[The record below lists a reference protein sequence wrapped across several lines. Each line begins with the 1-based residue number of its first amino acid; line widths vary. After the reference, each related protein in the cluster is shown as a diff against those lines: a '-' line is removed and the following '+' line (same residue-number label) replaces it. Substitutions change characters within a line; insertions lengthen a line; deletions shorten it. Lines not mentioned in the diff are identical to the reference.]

1 MSRNA
6 NGRFSEVPTASIS
19 RSKFDRSCSIK
30 TTFNAGELIPFFVDE
45 VLPGDTFSVDTAK
58 VVRLQTPLTP
68 FMDNIFL
75 DTYYFFVPA
84 RLCWEHWRNLMG
96 ENTESAWV
104 SESVYTVPQV
114 TAPAGGWSAG
124 TIADYMGIPTS
135 VAGLSVN
142 AMPFRAYSLIVNEWF
157 RDENLQDPLNIPLGD
172 ATQAGSNGNNYITD
186 CALGGKPFVAGK
198 LHDYFTSALPAPQK
212 GPDVEIPILAEAAN
226 LPVYA
231 FPNNGNAANV
241 YSVAGAPAPYGIR
254 FDRVVNEASTP
265 VLNKTASGVWPA
277 VFNSRTGAGQQQGA
291 SLART
296 SATGSSVFDDTF
308 TPVNLYASTSPL
320 TSGVAATIN
329 SLRLAFQ
336 TQKYF
341 EKLARGGSRYIEA
354 IKVNFNVTNP
364 DYRLQRPEY
373 LGGNRI
379 PITVNQVIQNSQSTS
394 DSPQGTVTGQSL
406 TTDNH
411 SDFTKSFTE
420 HGYIIG
426 LCVARYHHTYQQGL
440 NKMWTRKQVL
450 DFYFP
455 VFANLGE
462 MPIYNRE
469 IYAQGNA
476 TDNEVFGYQEAWAEY
491 RYRPS
496 YVTGEMRSNYA
507 QSLDVWHLA
516 DEYTALPHLSAG
528 WIHEDK
534 SNIDRVL
541 AVSSKLS
548 NQFFAD
554 IFVSCRAT
562 RPMPVFSVPGL
573 IDHH

>member
-6 NGRFSEVPTASIS
+6 NGRFSEVPVAHIG
-19 RSKFDRSCSIK
+19 RSTFDRSCSVK
-30 TTFNAGELIPFFVDE
+30 TTFNTGDLIPFFVDE
-45 VLPGDTFSVDTAK
+45 VLPGDTFSIDTAK

-68 FMDNIFL
+68 FMDNLYL
-75 DTYYFFVPA
+75 DTYYFFVPD
-84 RLCWEHWRNLMG
+84 RLVWEHWKEFQG
-96 ENTESAWV
+96 ENTDSAWV
-104 SESVYTVPQV
+104 SQTVYTVPQIN
-114 TAPAGGWSAG
+114 APAGGWSAG
-124 TIADYMGIPTS
+124 TIADYMGVPTN
-135 VAGLSVN
+135 VAGISVN
-142 AMPFRAYSLIVNEWF
+142 AMPFRAYALICNEWF
-157 RDENLQDPLNIPLGD
+157 RDENLQDPFNIPVGD
-172 ATQAGSNGNNYITD
+172 ATQTGSNGSNYITD

-212 GPDVEIPILAEAAN
+212 GPDVEIPLLAEAAN
-226 LPVYA
+226 LPVRTYDSIIPGTTQASPFIQFQSTRSTSDA
-231 FPNNGNAANV
+231 FYGALSVTHPAGSNTSNV
-241 YSVAGAPAPYGIR
+241 GLSTGVVSTTPPAPGI
-254 FDRVVNEASTP
+254 
-265 VLNKTASGVWPA
+265 
-277 VFNSRTGAGQQQGA
+277 
-291 SLART
+291 SLR
-296 SATGSSVFDDTF
+296 
-308 TPVNLYASTSPL
+308 TPVNLWADTSAL
-320 TSGVAATIN
+320 TSGAAATIN

-341 EKLARGGSRYIEA
+341 EKLARGGSRYIES
-354 IKVNFNVTNP
+354 IKSMFGVTNP

-379 PITVNQVIQNSQSTS
+379 PITVNQIIQNSQSTAT
-394 DSPQGTVTGQSL
+394 SPQGTVTGQSL

-420 HGYIIG
+420 HGFVIG
-426 LCVARYHHTYQQGL
+426 LMVARYHHTYQQGL

-450 DFYFP
+450 DYYFP

-462 MPIYNRE
+462 MPVYNRE
-469 IYAQGNA
+469 IYAQGTA
-476 TDNEVFGYQEAWAEY
+476 VDGEIFGYQEAWAEY

-516 DEYTALPHLSAG
+516 DEYTALPQLSPT
-528 WIHEDK
+528 WIKEDK
-534 SNIDRVL
+534 ANVDRVL
-541 AVSSKLS
+541 AVQSSKA

-554 IFVSCRAT
+554 LFIRCKAT

>member
-19 RSKFDRSCSIK
+19 RSRFDRSCSIK

-96 ENTESAWV
+96 ENTESAWI

-186 CALGGKPFVAGK
+186 CALGGKPFIAGK

-212 GPDVEIPILAEAAN
+212 GPDVEIPLLQQAAE
-226 LPVYA
+226 LPVHVSSKVI
-231 FPNNGNAANV
+231 PQ
-241 YSVAGAPAPYGIR
+241 
-254 FDRVVNEASTP
+254 TP
-265 VLNKTASGVWPA
+265 TASDRFLLGAYGKEYAAASYIDLFGHREYSQPGPL
-277 VFNSRTGAGQQQGA
+277 RLTGF
-291 SLART
+291 
-296 SATGSSVFDDTF
+296 TGSAPGPTQGSLV
-308 TPVNLYASTSPL
+308 PINLWADTSPL
-320 TSGVAATIN
+320 SSGIAATIN

-469 IYAQGNA
+469 IYAQGNDA
-476 TDNEVFGYQEAWAEY
+476 DAEVFGYQEAWAEY

>member
-6 NGRFSEVPTASIS
+6 NGRFSEVPVAHIG
-19 RSKFDRSCSIK
+19 RSTFDRSCSIK
-30 TTFNAGELIPFFVDE
+30 TTFNTGDLIPFFVDE
-45 VLPGDTFSVDTAK
+45 VLPGDTFSIDTAK

-68 FMDNIFL
+68 FMDNLYL
-75 DTYYFFVPA
+75 DTYYFFVPD
-84 RLCWEHWRNLMG
+84 RLVWEHWKEFQG
-96 ENTESAWV
+96 ENTDSAWV
-104 SESVYTVPQV
+104 SQTVYTVPQV
-114 TAPAGGWSAG
+114 TAPSGGWSAG
-124 TIADYMGIPTS
+124 TIADYMGIPTG

-142 AMPFRAYSLIVNEWF
+142 AMPFRAYSLICNEWF
-157 RDENLQDPLNIPLGD
+157 RDENLQDPFNVPVGD
-172 ATQAGSNGNNYITD
+172 ATQTGSNGSNYITD

-212 GPDVEIPILAEAAN
+212 GPDVEIPLLAEAAN
-226 LPVYA
+226 IPVYA
-231 FPNNGNAANV
+231 LDTKVP
-241 YSVAGAPAPYGIR
+241 
-254 FDRVVNEASTP
+254 DASTISSTLRLGGLATIP
-265 VLNKTASGVWPA
+265 SGSNFIPA
-277 VFNSRTGAGQQQGA
+277 GFSSAGYSTGIAAAGLKSVGA
-291 SLART
+291 SSALPSGFTAR
-296 SATGSSVFDDTF
+296 
-308 TPVNLYASTSPL
+308 PLYPENLWASIQPEF
-320 TSGVAATIN
+320 SGAAATIN

-341 EKLARGGSRYIEA
+341 EKLARGGSRYIES
-354 IKVNFNVTNP
+354 IKSMFGVTNP

-379 PITVNQVIQNSQSTS
+379 PIVVNQIIQNSQSTET
-394 DSPQGTVTGQSL
+394 SPQGTVTGQSL

-420 HGYIIG
+420 HGFLIG
-426 LCVARYHHTYQQGL
+426 LMVARYHHTYQQGL

-450 DFYFP
+450 DYYFP

-469 IYAQGNA
+469 IYAQGTA
-476 TDNEVFGYQEAWAEY
+476 VDGEVFGYQEAWAEY
-491 RYRPS
+491 RYRPN

-516 DEYTALPHLSAG
+516 DEYTALPQLSPT
-528 WIHEDK
+528 WIKEDK
-534 SNIDRVL
+534 ANVDRVL
-541 AVSSKLS
+541 AVQSSKA

-554 IFVSCRAT
+554 LFVHCKAT

>member
-6 NGRFSEVPTASIS
+6 NGRFSEVPVAHIG
-19 RSKFDRSCSIK
+19 RSTFDRSCSIK
-30 TTFNAGELIPFFVDE
+30 TTFNTGDLIPFFVDE
-45 VLPGDTFSVDTAK
+45 VLPGDTFSIDTAK

-68 FMDNIFL
+68 FMDNLYL
-75 DTYYFFVPA
+75 DTYYFFVPD
-84 RLCWEHWRNLMG
+84 RLVWEHWKEFQG
-96 ENTESAWV
+96 ENTDSAWV
-104 SESVYTVPQV
+104 SQVVYTVPQV
-114 TAPAGGWSAG
+114 TAPASTGWTAG
-124 TIADYMGIPTS
+124 TIADYMGIPTG

-142 AMPFRAYSLIVNEWF
+142 AMPFRAYALICNEWF
-157 RDENLQDPLNIPLGD
+157 RDQNLQDPFNIPTGD
-172 ATQAGSNGNNYITD
+172 ATQVGSNGSNYITD

-212 GPDVEIPILAEAAN
+212 GPDVEIPLLQEVAN

-231 FPNNGNAANV
+231 LPTMHAKGNPTQPILFGNPFGSASSSNFFAAGFSNQ
-241 YSVAGAPAPYGIR
+241 
-254 FDRVVNEASTP
+254 
-265 VLNKTASGVWPA
+265 TA
-277 VFNSRTGAGQQQGA
+277 N
-291 SLART
+291 
-296 SATGSSVFDDTF
+296 SSVLEANSTNVSG
-308 TPVNLYASTSPL
+308 TSHTVIGNPKNLYADTSPL
-320 TSGVAATIN
+320 QSGVAATIN

-341 EKLARGGSRYIEA
+341 EKLARGGSRYIES
-354 IKVNFNVTNP
+354 IKSMFGVTNP

-379 PITVNQVIQNSQSTS
+379 PIVVNQIIQSSESTAT
-394 DSPQGTVTGQSL
+394 SPQGTVTGQSL

-420 HGYIIG
+420 HGFVIG
-426 LCVARYHHTYQQGL
+426 LMVARYHHTYQQGL

-450 DFYFP
+450 DYYFP

-469 IYAQGNA
+469 IYAQGTA
-476 TDNEVFGYQEAWAEY
+476 VDSEVFGYQEAWAEY
-491 RYRPS
+491 RYRPN

-516 DEYTALPHLSAG
+516 DEYTALPQLSPT
-528 WIHEDK
+528 WIKEDK
-534 SNIDRVL
+534 ANVDRVL
-541 AVSSKLS
+541 AVQSSKA

-554 IFVSCRAT
+554 LFVRCKAT

>member
-6 NGRFSEVPTASIS
+6 NGRFSEVPVAHIG
-19 RSKFDRSCSIK
+19 RSTFDRSCSIK
-30 TTFNAGELIPFFVDE
+30 TTFNTGDLIPFFVDE
-45 VLPGDTFSVDTAK
+45 ILPGDTFSIDTAK

-68 FMDNIFL
+68 FMDNLYL
-75 DTYYFFVPA
+75 DTYYFFVPD
-84 RLCWEHWRNLMG
+84 RLVWEHWKEFQG

-104 SESVYTVPQV
+104 SQTVYTVPQV

-124 TIADYMGIPTS
+124 TIADYMGIPTG

-142 AMPFRAYSLIVNEWF
+142 AMPFRAYALICNEWF
-157 RDENLQDPLNIPLGD
+157 RDENLQDPFNIPVGD
-172 ATQAGSNGNNYITD
+172 ATQTGSNGSNYIID

-212 GPDVEIPILAEAAN
+212 GPDVEIPLLQEVAN
-226 LPVYA
+226 LPVKA
-231 FPNNGNAANV
+231 MAADVSGSQSNLRM
-241 YSVAGAPAPYGIR
+241 YSGTGQNLYYPAYLHTQPGSSNPSGSGANFSSLLYGGTSSNSAPAG
-254 FDRVVNEASTP
+254 STSVYP
-265 VLNKTASGVWPA
+265 LNLWA
-277 VFNSRTGAGQQQGA
+277 
-291 SLART
+291 
-296 SATGSSVFDDTF
+296 D
-308 TPVNLYASTSPL
+308 TSPL
-320 TSGVAATIN
+320 TSGAAATIN

-341 EKLARGGSRYIEA
+341 EKLARGGSRYIES
-354 IKVNFNVTNP
+354 IKSMFGVTNP

-373 LGGNRI
+373 LGGNRT
-379 PITVNQVIQNSQSTS
+379 PIVVNQIIQNSQSTA

-420 HGYIIG
+420 HGFVIG
-426 LCVARYHHTYQQGL
+426 LMVARYHHTYQQGL

-450 DFYFP
+450 DYYFP

-462 MPIYNRE
+462 MPVYNRE
-469 IYAQGNA
+469 IYAQGTA
-476 TDNEVFGYQEAWAEY
+476 VDGEVFGYQEAWAEY
-491 RYRPS
+491 RYRPN

-516 DEYTALPHLSAG
+516 DEYTALPQLSPT
-528 WIHEDK
+528 WIKEDK
-534 SNIDRVL
+534 ANVDRVL
-541 AVSSKLS
+541 AVQSSKA

-554 IFVSCRAT
+554 LFVRCKAT

>member
-6 NGRFSEVPTASIS
+6 NGRFSEVPVAHIG
-19 RSKFDRSCSIK
+19 RSTFDRSCSIK
-30 TTFNAGELIPFFVDE
+30 TTFNTGDLIPFFVDE
-45 VLPGDTFSVDTAK
+45 VLPGDTFSIDTAK

-68 FMDNIFL
+68 FMDNLYL
-75 DTYYFFVPA
+75 DTYYFFVPD
-84 RLCWEHWRNLMG
+84 RLVWEHWKEFQG
-96 ENTESAWV
+96 ENTDSAWV
-104 SESVYTVPQV
+104 SQTVYTVPQV
-114 TAPAGGWSAG
+114 TAPSGGWSAG
-124 TIADYMGIPTS
+124 TIADYMGIPTG
-135 VAGLSVN
+135 VAGISVN
-142 AMPFRAYSLIVNEWF
+142 AMPFRAYSLICNEWF
-157 RDENLQDPLNIPLGD
+157 RDQNLQDPFNIPVGD
-172 ATQAGSNGNNYITD
+172 ATQSGSNGSNYITD

-212 GPDVEIPILAEAAN
+212 GPDVEIPLLAEAAN
-226 LPVYA
+226 LPVY
-231 FPNNGNAANV
+231 PLSENV
-241 YSVAGAPAPYGIR
+241 PTLSSA
-254 FDRVVNEASTP
+254 ASTMKVTIP
-265 VLNKTASGVWPA
+265 QNFPSAGSFSTHLNISNGTPS
-277 VFNSRTGAGQQQGA
+277 
-291 SLART
+291 
-296 SATGSSVFDDTF
+296 TGSFAVGSSSSVSPGTNYF
-308 TPVNLYASTSPL
+308 PVFSNLWARIPEDF
-320 TSGVAATIN
+320 SGAAATIN

-341 EKLARGGSRYIEA
+341 EKLARGGSRYIES
-354 IKVNFNVTNP
+354 IKSMFGVTNP

-379 PITVNQVIQNSQSTS
+379 PIVVNQIIQNSQSTET
-394 DSPQGTVTGQSL
+394 SPQGTVTGQSL

-420 HGYIIG
+420 HGFVIG
-426 LCVARYHHTYQQGL
+426 LMVARYHHTYQQGL

-450 DFYFP
+450 DYYFP

-469 IYAQGNA
+469 IYAQGTA
-476 TDNEVFGYQEAWAEY
+476 TDGGVFGYQEAWAEY
-491 RYRPS
+491 RYRPN

-516 DEYTALPHLSAG
+516 DEYTALPQLSPT
-528 WIHEDK
+528 WIKEDK
-534 SNIDRVL
+534 ANVDRVL
-541 AVSSKLS
+541 AVQSSKA

-554 IFVSCRAT
+554 LFVRCKAT

>member
-96 ENTESAWV
+96 ENTESAWI

-172 ATQAGSNGNNYITD
+172 ATQAGSNGSNYIVD
-186 CALGGKPFVAGK
+186 CALGGKPFIAGK

-212 GPDVEIPILAEAAN
+212 GPDVEIPLLAEAAN
-226 LPVYA
+226 LPIITSET
-231 FPNNGNAANV
+231 P
-241 YSVAGAPAPYGIR
+241 YSVSGAEPIY
-254 FDRVVNEASTP
+254 FDAVN
-265 VLNKTASGVWPA
+265 
-277 VFNSRTGAGQQQGA
+277 GA
-291 SLART
+291 SVASNIKSIGLLGESFPYKGSVLMGNLGGSGLTPSGYTGLAP
-296 SATGSSVFDDTF
+296 S
-308 TPVNLYASTSPL
+308 NLYADTSL
-320 TSGVAATIN
+320 LQAGVAATIN

-476 TDNEVFGYQEAWAEY
+476 TDGEVFGYQEAWAEY

-541 AVSSKLS
+541 AVSSQLS

>member
-96 ENTESAWV
+96 ENTESAWI

-114 TAPAGGWSAG
+114 ITPAGGWQAG
-124 TIADYMGIPTS
+124 TIADYMGIPTN

-186 CALGGKPFVAGK
+186 CALGGKPFIAGK

-212 GPDVEIPILAEAAN
+212 GPDVEIPLLAGAAN
-226 LPVYA
+226 LPV
-231 FPNNGNAANV
+231 FSSNV
-241 YSVAGAPAPYGIR
+241 ATSSVLSVAPP
-254 FDRVVNEASTP
+254 VVSQ
-265 VLNKTASGVWPA
+265 K
-277 VFNSRTGAGQQQGA
+277 
-291 SLART
+291 
-296 SATGSSVFDDTF
+296 GSSG
-308 TPVNLYASTSPL
+308 AWTSPPSTGNL
-320 TSGVAATIN
+320 GYNNATLPSGLVGKGMATFAGDPGGSQNTGYFSNLWADASVLSSGVAATIN

-469 IYAQGNA
+469 IYAQGN
-476 TDNEVFGYQEAWAEY
+476 TVDGEVFGYQEAWAEY

>member
-96 ENTESAWV
+96 ENTESAWI

-198 LHDYFTSALPAPQK
+198 LHDYFTSALPSPQK
-212 GPDVEIPILAEAAN
+212 GPDVEIPILQGTVDYMPVHARDVKIPQTDDISSLRFMYTNGAAPSGT
-226 LPVYA
+226 LGSSYGL
-231 FPNNGNAANV
+231 FR
-241 YSVAGAPAPYGIR
+241 SVTTSSSSLGDVVVSSSSAG
-254 FDRVVNEASTP
+254 
-265 VLNKTASGVWPA
+265 SGV
-277 VFNSRTGAGQQQGA
+277 SGTH
-291 SLART
+291 L
-296 SATGSSVFDDTF
+296 
-308 TPVNLYASTSPL
+308 TPSNLWADLSPL
-320 TSGVAATIN
+320 SNGAAATIN

-476 TDNEVFGYQEAWAEY
+476 TDGEVFGYQEAWAEY

>member
-6 NGRFSEVPTASIS
+6 NGRFSEVPVAHIG
-19 RSKFDRSCSIK
+19 RSTFDRSCSIK
-30 TTFNAGELIPFFVDE
+30 TTFNTGDLIPFFVDE
-45 VLPGDTFSVDTAK
+45 VLPGDTFSIDTAK

-68 FMDNIFL
+68 FMDNLYL
-75 DTYYFFVPA
+75 DTYYFFVPD
-84 RLCWEHWRNLMG
+84 RLVWEHWKEFQG

-104 SESVYTVPQV
+104 SQTVYTVPQV
-114 TAPAGGWSAG
+114 TAPTGGWSAG
-124 TIADYMGIPTS
+124 TIADYMGIPTG

-142 AMPFRAYSLIVNEWF
+142 AMPFRAYALICNEWF
-157 RDENLQDPLNIPLGD
+157 RDENLQDPFNIPVGD
-172 ATQAGSNGNNYITD
+172 ATQTGSNGSNYITD

-212 GPDVEIPILAEAAN
+212 GPDVEIPLLQEVAN
-226 LPVYA
+226 LPVRSLGTDVSD
-231 FPNNGNAANV
+231 PNTGTPFKLYGDA
-241 YSVAGAPAPYGIR
+241 SVLTGLNYK
-254 FDRVVNEASTP
+254 
-265 VLNKTASGVWPA
+265 VLGV
-277 VFNSRTGAGQQQGA
+277 
-291 SLART
+291 
-296 SATGSSVFDDTF
+296 TGSGSSGRDYVSAI
-308 TPVNLYASTSPL
+308 PGVQNASSAPSNLYPANLWADTSPL
-320 TSGVAATIN
+320 QSGVAATIN

-341 EKLARGGSRYIEA
+341 EKLARGGSRYIES
-354 IKVNFNVTNP
+354 IKSMFGVTNP

-379 PITVNQVIQNSQSTS
+379 PIVVNQIIQNSQSTS

-420 HGYIIG
+420 HGFVIG
-426 LCVARYHHTYQQGL
+426 LMVARYHHTYQQGL

-450 DFYFP
+450 DYYFP

-462 MPIYNRE
+462 MPVYNRE
-469 IYAQGNA
+469 IYAQGTA
-476 TDNEVFGYQEAWAEY
+476 VDGEVFGYQEAWAEY
-491 RYRPS
+491 RYRPN

-516 DEYTALPHLSAG
+516 DEYTALPQLSPT
-528 WIHEDK
+528 WIKEDK
-534 SNIDRVL
+534 ANVDRVL
-541 AVSSKLS
+541 AVQSSKA

-554 IFVSCRAT
+554 LFVRCKAT

>member
-6 NGRFSEVPTASIS
+6 NGRFSEVPVAHIG
-19 RSKFDRSCSIK
+19 RSTFDRSCSIK
-30 TTFNAGELIPFFVDE
+30 TTFNTGDLIPFFVDE
-45 VLPGDTFSVDTAK
+45 VLPGDTFSIDTAK

-68 FMDNIFL
+68 FMDNLYL
-75 DTYYFFVPA
+75 DTYYFFVPD
-84 RLCWEHWRNLMG
+84 RLVWEHWKEFQG
-96 ENTESAWV
+96 ENTDSAWV
-104 SESVYTVPQV
+104 SQVVYTVPQV
-114 TAPAGGWSAG
+114 TAPASTGWTAG
-124 TIADYMGIPTS
+124 TIADYMGIPTG

-142 AMPFRAYSLIVNEWF
+142 AMPFRAYALICNEWF
-157 RDENLQDPLNIPLGD
+157 RDENLQDPFNIPVGD
-172 ATQAGSNGNNYITD
+172 ATQTGSNGSNYITD

-212 GPDVEIPILAEAAN
+212 GPDVEIPLLQEVAS
-226 LPVYA
+226 LPVYPRTELIPPPNSLPQGKGA
-231 FPNNGNAANV
+231 VSFFSGKAGSYSPLYVHNVSGATVDQLQNVVGYGNSTTTTPTGFATTYPNNLWA
-241 YSVAGAPAPYGIR
+241 
-254 FDRVVNEASTP
+254 D
-265 VLNKTASGVWPA
+265 
-277 VFNSRTGAGQQQGA
+277 
-291 SLART
+291 
-296 SATGSSVFDDTF
+296 
-308 TPVNLYASTSPL
+308 TSPL
-320 TSGVAATIN
+320 QTGAAATIN

-341 EKLARGGSRYIEA
+341 EKLARGGSRYIES
-354 IKVNFNVTNP
+354 IKSMFGVTNP

-379 PITVNQVIQNSQSTS
+379 PITVNQIIQNSQSTET
-394 DSPQGTVTGQSL
+394 SPQGTVTGQSL

-420 HGYIIG
+420 HGFVIG
-426 LCVARYHHTYQQGL
+426 LMVARYHHTYQQGL

-450 DFYFP
+450 DYYFP

-462 MPIYNRE
+462 MPVYNRE
-469 IYAQGNA
+469 IYAQGTA
-476 TDNEVFGYQEAWAEY
+476 VDGEVFGYQEAWAEY
-491 RYRPS
+491 RYRPN

-516 DEYTALPHLSAG
+516 DEYTALPQLSPT
-528 WIHEDK
+528 WIKEDK
-534 SNIDRVL
+534 ANVDRVL
-541 AVSSKLS
+541 AVQSSKA

-554 IFVSCRAT
+554 LFVRCKAT

>member
-6 NGRFSEVPTASIS
+6 NGRFSEVPVAHIG
-19 RSKFDRSCSIK
+19 RSTFDRSCSIK
-30 TTFNAGELIPFFVDE
+30 TTFNTGDLIPFFVDE
-45 VLPGDTFSVDTAK
+45 VLPGDTFSIDTAK

-68 FMDNIFL
+68 FMDNLYL
-75 DTYYFFVPA
+75 DTYYFFVPD
-84 RLCWEHWRNLMG
+84 RLVWEHWKEFQG

-104 SESVYTVPQV
+104 SQTVYTVPQV
-114 TAPAGGWSAG
+114 TAPTNGWIAG
-124 TIADYMGIPTS
+124 TIADYMGIPTG
-135 VAGLSVN
+135 VGGLSVN
-142 AMPFRAYSLIVNEWF
+142 AMPFRAYALICNEWF
-157 RDENLQDPLNIPLGD
+157 RDENLQDPFNIPIGD
-172 ATQAGSNGNNYITD
+172 ATQAGSNGSNYITD

-212 GPDVEIPILAEAAN
+212 GPDVEIPLLSEVAQLPVFSTNRNVPLSSEPSNSVGLRFRSDSSTMSGTNLFSYVFKSSANPYAELKASSGNTVTPSGTPYSLRPAN
-226 LPVYA
+226 LWA
-231 FPNNGNAANV
+231 DTSA
-241 YSVAGAPAPYGIR
+241 
-254 FDRVVNEASTP
+254 
-265 VLNKTASGVWPA
+265 LASGA
-277 VFNSRTGAGQQQGA
+277 
-291 SLART
+291 
-296 SATGSSVFDDTF
+296 
-308 TPVNLYASTSPL
+308 
-320 TSGVAATIN
+320 AATIN

-341 EKLARGGSRYIEA
+341 EKLARGGSRYIES
-354 IKVNFNVTNP
+354 IKSMFGVTNP

-379 PITVNQVIQNSQSTS
+379 PIVVNQIIQNSQSTA

-420 HGYIIG
+420 HGFVIG
-426 LCVARYHHTYQQGL
+426 LMVARYHHTYQQGL

-450 DFYFP
+450 DYYFP

-462 MPIYNRE
+462 MPVYNRE
-469 IYAQGNA
+469 IYAQGTA
-476 TDNEVFGYQEAWAEY
+476 VDGEVFGYQEAWAEY
-491 RYRPS
+491 RYRPN

-516 DEYTALPHLSAG
+516 DEYAALPQLSPT
-528 WIHEDK
+528 WIKEDK
-534 SNIDRVL
+534 ANVDRVL
-541 AVSSKLS
+541 AVQSSKA

-554 IFVSCRAT
+554 LFVRCKAT

>member
-96 ENTESAWV
+96 ENTESAWI

-114 TAPAGGWSAG
+114 TAPAGGWQAG
-124 TIADYMGIPTS
+124 TIADYMGIPTNI
-135 VAGLSVN
+135 AGLSVN
-142 AMPFRAYSLIVNEWF
+142 AMPFRAYSLIVNDWF

-172 ATQAGSNGNNYITD
+172 ATQAGSNGNNYIVD
-186 CALGGKPFVAGK
+186 CALGGKPFIAGK

-212 GPDVEIPILAEAAN
+212 GPDVEIPILAEAAD
-226 LPVYA
+226 LPVY
-231 FPNNGNAANV
+231 
-241 YSVAGAPAPYGIR
+241 S
-254 FDRVVNEASTP
+254 
-265 VLNKTASGVWPA
+265 
-277 VFNSRTGAGQQQGA
+277 
-291 SLART
+291 
-296 SATGSSVFDDTF
+296 
-308 TPVNLYASTSPL
+308 L
-320 TSGVAATIN
+320 TSTVPFTTDVKAMRVSTYTDTGFTSLPGLRPLMTFSPSSFPRENTVGLGAAVTSNPSHGVNPTNLWARVPSDFSGAAATIN

-420 HGYIIG
+420 HGYIVG

-476 TDNEVFGYQEAWAEY
+476 ADGEVFGYQEAWAEY

-516 DEYTALPHLSAG
+516 DEYAALPHLSAS

>member
-96 ENTESAWV
+96 ENTESAWI

-186 CALGGKPFVAGK
+186 CALGGKPFIAGK

-212 GPDVEIPILAEAAN
+212 GPDVEIPLLAEAALD

-231 FPNNGNAANV
+231 GTQSIPASGRYGNAV
-241 YSVAGAPAPYGIR
+241 RFSRTISGSSWLPVVSGGYPYGVAL
-254 FDRVVNEASTP
+254 DSVV
-265 VLNKTASGVWPA
+265 ASGGNVLRRETDNISGRQ
-277 VFNSRTGAGQQQGA
+277 VTGNPGLMPSNLWADASSLSSGA
-291 SLART
+291 
-296 SATGSSVFDDTF
+296 
-308 TPVNLYASTSPL
+308 
-320 TSGVAATIN
+320 AATIN

-420 HGYIIG
+420 HGYIVG

-476 TDNEVFGYQEAWAEY
+476 SDGEVFGYQEAWAEY

-541 AVSSKLS
+541 AVSSQLS

>member
-6 NGRFSEVPTASIS
+6 NGRFSEVPVAHIG
-19 RSKFDRSCSIK
+19 RSTFDRSCSVK
-30 TTFNAGELIPFFVDE
+30 TTFNTGDLIPFFVDE
-45 VLPGDTFSVDTAK
+45 ILPGDTFSIDTAK

-68 FMDNIFL
+68 FMDNLYL
-75 DTYYFFVPA
+75 DTYYFFVPD
-84 RLCWEHWRNLMG
+84 RLVWEHWKEFQG
-96 ENTESAWV
+96 ENTDSAWT
-104 SESVYTVPQV
+104 SQTVYTVPQV
-114 TAPAGGWSAG
+114 TAPSGGWSAG
-124 TIADYMGIPTS
+124 TIADYMGIPTG

-142 AMPFRAYSLIVNEWF
+142 AMPFRAYSLICNEWF
-157 RDENLQDPLNIPLGD
+157 RDQNLQDPFNIPSGD
-172 ATQAGSNGNNYITD
+172 ATQTGSNGSNYITD

-212 GPDVEIPILAEAAN
+212 GPDVEIPLLASA
-226 LPVYA
+226 LDIPVRA
-231 FPNNGNAANV
+231 TSNTVPDLG
-241 YSVAGAPAPYGIR
+241 
-254 FDRVVNEASTP
+254 STRM
-265 VLNKTASGVWPA
+265 VLNSSSSISGGFHSIGIDVLSG
-277 VFNSRTGAGQQQGA
+277 NSGGLNAI
-291 SLART
+291 
-296 SATGSSVFDDTF
+296 SATSSPGTQL
-308 TPVNLYASTSPL
+308 PLRPSNLWAQIPENF
-320 TSGVAATIN
+320 SGVAATIN

-341 EKLARGGSRYIEA
+341 EKLARGGSRYIES
-354 IKVNFNVTNP
+354 IKSMFGVTNP

-379 PITVNQVIQNSQSTS
+379 PIVVNQIIQNSQSTET
-394 DSPQGTVTGQSL
+394 SPQGTVTGQSL

-420 HGYIIG
+420 HGFVIG
-426 LCVARYHHTYQQGL
+426 LMVARYHHTYQQGL

-450 DFYFP
+450 DYYFP

-462 MPIYNRE
+462 MPVYNRE

-476 TDNEVFGYQEAWAEY
+476 TDGEVFGYQEAWAEY
-491 RYRPS
+491 RYRPN

-516 DEYTALPHLSAG
+516 DEYTALPQLSPG
-528 WIHEDK
+528 WIKEDK
-534 SNIDRVL
+534 ANVDRVL
-541 AVSSKLS
+541 AVQSSKA

-554 IFVSCRAT
+554 LFIRCKAT

>member
-6 NGRFSEVPTASIS
+6 NGRFSEVPVAHIG
-19 RSKFDRSCSIK
+19 RSTFDRSCSVK
-30 TTFNAGELIPFFVDE
+30 TTFNTGDLIPFFVDE
-45 VLPGDTFSVDTAK
+45 ILPGDTFSIDTAK

-68 FMDNIFL
+68 FMDNLYL
-75 DTYYFFVPA
+75 DTYYFFVPD
-84 RLCWEHWRNLMG
+84 RLVWEHWKEFQG
-96 ENTESAWV
+96 ENTDSAWV
-104 SESVYTVPQV
+104 SQTVYTVPQV
-114 TAPAGGWSAG
+114 NAPAGGWSAG
-124 TIADYMGIPTS
+124 TIADYMGIPTN
-135 VAGLSVN
+135 VAGISVN
-142 AMPFRAYSLIVNEWF
+142 AMPFRAYALICNEWF
-157 RDENLQDPLNIPLGD
+157 RDQNLQDPFNIPVGD
-172 ATQAGSNGNNYITD
+172 ATQTGSNGSNYIID

-212 GPDVEIPILAEAAN
+212 GPDVEIPLLAETAN
-226 LPVYA
+226 LPVYGMA
-231 FPNNGNAANV
+231 QDVPPSSIGNYSLRLSGPGTISEINAYRPLVLSKVSMTAANPSLAV
-241 YSVAGAPAPYGIR
+241 YGPQQS
-254 FDRVVNEASTP
+254 
-265 VLNKTASGVWPA
+265 ASGTSPDALRPA
-277 VFNSRTGAGQQQGA
+277 
-291 SLART
+291 
-296 SATGSSVFDDTF
+296 
-308 TPVNLYASTSPL
+308 NLWADTSPL

-341 EKLARGGSRYIEA
+341 EKLARGGSRYIES
-354 IKVNFNVTNP
+354 IKSMFGVTNP

-379 PITVNQVIQNSQSTS
+379 PIVVNQIIQNSQSTET
-394 DSPQGTVTGQSL
+394 SPQGTVTGQSL

-420 HGYIIG
+420 HGFVIG
-426 LCVARYHHTYQQGL
+426 LMVARYHHTYQQGL
-440 NKMWTRKQVL
+440 GKMWTRKQVL
-450 DFYFP
+450 DYYFP

-462 MPIYNRE
+462 MPVYNRE
-469 IYAQGNA
+469 IYAQGTA
-476 TDNEVFGYQEAWAEY
+476 VDGEIFGYQEAWAEY

-516 DEYTALPHLSAG
+516 DEYTALPQLSPT
-528 WIHEDK
+528 WIKEDK
-534 SNIDRVL
+534 ANVDRVL
-541 AVSSKLS
+541 AVQSSKA

-554 IFVSCRAT
+554 LFIRCKAT